1 MKMMMMMMMMIM
13 MMTMTI
19 TRTMMTKMKN
29 LCSQSVDD
37 VVPVPPSLS
46 NTPSLFRPRFCNYD
60 HDVDD
65 DDQDDDVGDDD
76 DNGQPGK

>member
-1 MKMMMMMMMMIM
+1 M

-19 TRTMMTKMKN
+19 TRTMLTKMKN
-29 LCSQSVDD
+29 LCSQSVDE

-65 DDQDDDVGDDD
+65 DDQDDDDDDQDDD
-76 DNGQPGK
+76 DGNGDDNSQPGK

>member
-1 MKMMMMMMMMIM
+1 MMMIM

-19 TRTMMTKMKN
+19 RRTMMTKSEKN
-29 LCSQSVDD
+29 LCSQSVDE

-60 HDVDD
+60 HDVDVDD
-65 DDQDDDVGDDD
+65 DDQDDDGGDDD
-76 DNGQPGK
+76 DNDQPGK